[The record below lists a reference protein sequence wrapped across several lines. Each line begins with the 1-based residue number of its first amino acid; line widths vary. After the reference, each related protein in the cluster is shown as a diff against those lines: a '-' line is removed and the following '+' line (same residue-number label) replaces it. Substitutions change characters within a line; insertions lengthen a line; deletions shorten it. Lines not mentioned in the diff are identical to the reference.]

1 MSYFVTLL
9 IQGVSLGFV
18 LGLIA
23 LGFAIIYKATRVVN
37 FAHAAV
43 VMLGAFVVARLH
55 DSIGF
60 WLALVC
66 GIAVAAT
73 LAVIVFAT
81 MRLARH
87 PDPGLLTIMTLG
99 VDIVLGS
106 ELSHEIGSN
115 IYFFGDPWSSHVLS
129 LGSSTVYASR
139 IAAAVA
145 ALLILAAFG
154 LAFRFSGWG
163 VAMRAASEDPAAAAL
178 MGVRLLR
185 VSAGAWALA
194 GALATVAGIFFLTV
208 PSGGLANTS
217 EAAILAAFPAAIIG
231 GLDSTMGAIVGG
243 LLVGLAATFADGYQQ
258 HVSFLGQGLRDVVPY
273 AVMLV
278 VLLVRP
284 AGLFGTRELHRV

>member
-1 MSYFVTLL
+1 MTYFVTLL
-9 IQGVSLGFV
+9 IQGLSLGFV

-55 DSIGF
+55 GSIGF
-60 WLALVC
+60 WLALIC
-66 GIAVAAT
+66 GIAAAAT
-73 LAVIVFAT
+73 FAVLVFGV

-87 PDPGLLTIMTLG
+87 PDPSLLTIMTLG

-106 ELSHEIGSN
+106 ELSHEISSN
-115 IYFFGDPWSSHVLS
+115 IYFFGDPWSSHVVT
-129 LGSSTVYASR
+129 LGSSTLYESR

-145 ALLILAAFG
+145 ALLILTVFG
-154 LAFRFSGWG
+154 LGFRYSGWG
-163 VAMRAASEDPAAAAL
+163 IAMRAASEDRTAAAL
-178 MGVRLLR
+178 MGVRLRR
-185 VSAGAWALA
+185 VSAGAWAIA
-194 GALATVAGIFFLTV
+194 GALATVAGVFFLTA

-231 GLDSTMGAIVGG
+231 GLDSTLGAIVGG
-243 LLVGLAATFADGYQQ
+243 LVIGLAATFADGYQE
-258 HVSFLGQGLRDVVPY
+258 HVGFLGQGLRDVVPY
-273 AVMLV
+273 AVMLLI
-278 VLLVRP
+278 LLVRP